1 MTKFLKG
8 LAVAAILFAAV
19 FLFMLLLCVVAAQ
32 AINATVL
39 LTALGVSAI
48 GCVVAVV
55 IAAAFTG
62 AIWLI
67 STVLT

>member
-19 FLFMLLLCVVAAQ
+19 FLVMLLLCVVAAQ

-39 LTALGVSAI
+39 LTALGLSAI
-48 GCVVAVV
+48 VCV

>member
-19 FLFMLLLCVVAAQ
+19 FLVMLLLCVVDAQ

-48 GCVVAVV
+48 VCVVAVV
-55 IAAAFTG
+55 IAAAFAG

>member
-19 FLFMLLLCVVAAQ
+19 FLVMLLLCVVAAQ

-48 GCVVAVV
+48 VYV
-55 IAAAFTG
+55 IAAFTG